1 MGTRTGT
8 VVVCDDAEDTV
19 NVVAAV
25 VRNAGYTVHTAH
37 NYRELFPILEKV
49 KPDLLLCDIRMPG
62 RDGLDVAEQLQK
74 EGVKYPIVL
83 MTAYNSTFYRA
94 YTPYLGVS
102 DVLAK
107 PLDFDKLLE
116 QIDTVLTTG
125 KNLVH

>member
-1 MGTRTGT
+1 MGTRSGT

-25 VRNAGYTVHTAH
+25 VRKAGYTVHTA
-37 NYRELFPILEKV
+37 NSYKELFPILDQV

-62 RDGLDVAEQLQK
+62 RDGLDIAEQLQK
-74 EGVKYPIVL
+74 EGATYPIVL
-83 MTAYNSTFYRA
+83 MTAYNSTFYKA

-116 QIDTVLTTG
+116 QINTALAEG
-125 KNLVH
+125 KAIVH